1 MADASNFMTSFQILA
16 KALKLL
22 KLNLKPLLP
31 IMLLSTILSSALL
44 FDVRTHLS
52 PLILDP
58 FVMPFPMATSFED
71 YINFEFGATHDIKEL
86 LAITIFVLVEHTLY
100 LPTITVTIYAVSAA
114 YSTAAATHLTLSG
127 VMRSLKACFI
137 TRLWVTMLELAFNLL
152 IASVNM
158 MSVGIWIFGIVLA
171 VASVLQ
177 NYLRVVWVLALVVSV
192 VEDYSGVAA
201 LRRALQLVR
210 GNFAQTWRLS
220 VFAFQTGIHFFVA
233 HNLASSLLCRRPI
246 VGVAMSV
253 FSAVGVAFWVML
265 ALAAEVVFYGEC
277 KKKRRGGEETAV
289 KGGPGNDVDEEP
301 SNTHEHQ
308 L

>member
-1 MADASNFMTSFQILA
+1 MADASNSVTSFQILA

-22 KLNLKPLLP
+22 KLNLKLLLP

-44 FDVRTHLS
+44 FAAPTNLS

-58 FVMPFPMATSFED
+58 FVMPFPMATGFDD
-71 YINFEFGATHDIKEL
+71 YLDFEFGATHDIKEL

-100 LPTITVTIYAVSAA
+100 LATITVTIYAVSAA
-114 YSTAAATHLTLSG
+114 SSTTAVTHLTLSG

-152 IASVNM
+152 LASVNM
-158 MSVGIWIFGIVLA
+158 MMGIWIFGIVLGA
-171 VASVLQ
+171 VSVLQ

-210 GNFAQTWRLS
+210 GNWAQTWLLS

-233 HNLASSLLCRRPI
+233 RNLASSLVRRRPI

-253 FSAVGVAFWVML
+253 FLAVGVAFSVML
-265 ALAAEVVFYGEC
+265 AVAAEVVFYGEC
-277 KKKRRGGEETAV
+277 KKKRRGVEETAV
-289 KGGPGNDVDEEP
+289 KGGAGNNLDEP
-301 SNTHEHQ
+301 SNANEHQ

>member
-1 MADASNFMTSFQILA
+1 MADASNSMTSFQILA

-44 FDVRTHLS
+44 FAARTHLS

-58 FVMPFPMATSFED
+58 FVMPFPMATNFDD
-71 YINFEFGATHDIKEL
+71 YIDFEFGATHDIKEL
-86 LAITIFVLVEHTLY
+86 LAFTIFVLVEHTLC
-100 LPTITVTIYAVSAA
+100 LATITVTIYAVSAA

-127 VMRSLKACFI
+127 VMRSLKACFT

-152 IASVNM
+152 LASVNM
-158 MSVGIWIFGIVLA
+158 MSVGIWIFGIVLG

-210 GNFAQTWRLS
+210 GNWGPTWLLS
-220 VFAFQTGIHFFVA
+220 VFASQTGIYFFAA
-233 HNLASSLLCRRPI
+233 HDLASSLVRRRPI

-253 FSAVGVAFWVML
+253 FLAVGVAFSVML
-265 ALAAEVVFYGEC
+265 AVAAEVVFYGEC
-277 KKKRRGGEETAV
+277 KKKRRGMEETAV
-289 KGGPGNDVDEEP
+289 KGGADNNVDEA

>member
-1 MADASNFMTSFQILA
+1 MADASDSMSSFQILA

-22 KLNLKPLLP
+22 KLNLKVLLP
-31 IMLLSTILSSALL
+31 IMLLSSAL
-44 FDVRTHLS
+44 FFVAPTHLS

-58 FVMPFPMATSFED
+58 FVLPFPMATNFHD
-71 YINFEFGATHDIKEL
+71 YRDFEFGATHDLKEL

-100 LPTITVTIYAVSAA
+100 LATVTVTIYAVSAA

-137 TRLWVTMLELAFNLL
+137 TRLWVTMLELACNLL
-152 IASVNM
+152 LASVNKM
-158 MSVGIWIFGIVLA
+158 VGIWIFGTALVP
-171 VASVLQ
+171 ASVLQ

-210 GNFAQTWRLS
+210 GNWAQTWKLS
-220 VFAFQTGIHFFVA
+220 VFAFQTGIHFFAA
-233 HNLASSLLCRRPI
+233 HNLASSLIRRRPI

-253 FSAVGVAFWVML
+253 FVAVGVAFSVML
-265 ALAAEVVFYGEC
+265 AVAAVVVFYAEC
-277 KKKRRGGEETAV
+277 KKKRRGVEETTV
-289 KGGPGNDVDEEP
+289 KGAARNNVDEP
-301 SNTHEHQ
+301 SNTKEHQ